1 MSSDGIT
8 YHIPSLRDQ
17 AAKLHEHARK
27 CKQAPG
33 DCEVCKRNM
42 KWFGELPPQ
51 VLSQVLEERP
61 AVVARA

>member
-1 MSSDGIT
+1 MSSEAIK

-17 AAKLHEHARK
+17 AGKLHEHARK
-27 CKQAPG
+27 CKQSPG

-51 VLSQVLEERP
+51 VLSQVLEEGDE
-61 AVVARA
+61 VVARA